1 MNEHTPGPWE
11 FSCLD
16 DTERPGIEADRF
28 SVVIFGVR
36 AEDDCGIHGRTEKE
50 EMANA
55 RLIAAAPDL
64 LEALESVMDTIEW
77 PPDSNCSC
85 HISPPCN
92 DCVNYAGLREAIAE
106 AKAAIAKAK
115 GETP

>member
-1 MNEHTPGPWE
+1 MSEHTPGPWE
-11 FSCLD
+11 FSYLN

-64 LEALESVMDTIEW
+64 LEVLEDIKADTGASGWWWGEKM
-77 PPDSNCSC
+77 
-85 HISPPCN
+85 
-92 DCVNYAGLREAIAE
+92 L
-106 AKAAIAKAK
+106 AAIAKAK
-115 GETP
+115 GAIHE

>member
-1 MNEHTPGPWE
+1 MSDYTPGPWE
-11 FSCLD
+11 VSYLD

-55 RLIAAAPDL
+55 RLIAAAPEL
-64 LEALESVMDTIEW
+64 LQALEQSLEEYKECGAI
-77 PPDSNCSC
+77 SNETWK
-85 HISPPCN
+85 N
-92 DCVNYAGLREAIAE
+92 ADQ
-106 AKAAIAKAK
+106 AIAKAK
-115 GETP
+115 GATP

>member
-1 MNEHTPGPWE
+1 MSDHTPGPWE
-11 FSCLD
+11 FSFLD
-16 DTERPGIEADRF
+16 NTERPGIEADRF

-64 LEALESVMDTIEW
+64 LEALIELRSFYIETTGL
-77 PPDSNCSC
+77 PPVAAN
-85 HISPPCN
+85 
-92 DCVNYAGLREAIAE
+92 
-106 AKAAIAKAK
+106 KAIAKAK
-115 GETP
+115 GSSHE